1 MTNTPPNTTPSPRPV
16 KGIRLGTAA
25 AGIRQHTGL
34 PSPEETQPGK
44 TPVREDLVLV
54 EIAQGAAT
62 TAVFTRNAFCAA
74 PVHVARR
81 HLGATSPRFLLINS
95 GNANAGTGQQ
105 GTADAMA
112 CCAAVAQQTGCPPE
126 AVLPFSTGVIGELLP
141 VAPIRRGIGQAHG
154 NLHAD
159 GWDRAAR
166 AIMTTDT
173 VPKYASRT
181 VETPS
186 GLRGGSS
193 GGSFTITGIAKGA
206 GMIRPDMATM
216 LAFVATDA
224 PVTPAALGHALAS
237 AVERSFHRITV
248 DGDTSTNDACVLMA
262 TGMAPGMPPIDDIRT
277 DAGRQF
283 QQAVTEVCQ
292 ALAKALIRD
301 GEGATKFITIE
312 VQGGKDR
319 AECDRVAFTI
329 AHSPLVKTAFF
340 AADPNWGRILAAVGR
355 AGLPDLDISGVR
367 IFLLP
372 HATNTPLDNRQPSMA
387 SPTEAHRRA
396 LSGATPD
403 DVCIVT
409 SGMRSSEYTEQQG
422 QRVMQ
427 APEITVRV
435 ELGRGKA
442 NTVVWTCDLS
452 HDYVR
457 INAEYRT

>member
-1 MTNTPPNTTPSPRPV
+1 MTNTPTNITPSPRPV

-25 AGIRQHTGL
+25 AGVRQHTGS
-34 PSPEETQPGK
+34 PSPGETQPAK
-44 TPVREDLVLV
+44 TPVREDLVLM
-54 EIAQGAAT
+54 EIAQGSAT
-62 TAVFTRNAFCAA
+62 SAVFTRNAFCAA

-81 HLGATSPRFLLINS
+81 HLGATGPRFLLINS

-105 GTADAMA
+105 GIADTMA
-112 CCAAVAQQTGCPPE
+112 CCAAVARQTGCPPE

-141 VAPIRRGIGQAHG
+141 VAPIRRGIGKAYE
-154 NLHAD
+154 NLDAD
-159 GWDRAAR
+159 GWARAAR

-181 VETPS
+181 VDT
-186 GLRGGSS
+186 GD
-193 GGSFTITGIAKGA
+193 GSFTITGITKGS

-216 LAFVATDA
+216 LTFVATDA
-224 PVTPAALGHALAS
+224 PVTPAALRHTLTS
-237 AVERSFHRITV
+237 AVDGSFHRITV

-262 TGMAPGMPPIDDIRT
+262 TGMAPGMPPIDDIET
-277 DAGRQF
+277 DACQRF

-312 VQGGKDR
+312 VQGGRDR

-355 AGLPDLDISGVR
+355 AGLSDLDISEVR
-367 IFLLP
+367 IFLVP
-372 HATNTPLDNRQPSMA
+372 HAANTPLDNRRPSIDA
-387 SPTEAHRRA
+387 PTEENRRA
-396 LSGATPD
+396 LPGAAPGE
-403 DVCIVT
+403 VCIVT
-409 SGMRSSEYTEQQG
+409 SGMRSGEYTEDQG

-427 APEITVRV
+427 APDITVRV
-435 ELGRGKA
+435 ELGRGRA